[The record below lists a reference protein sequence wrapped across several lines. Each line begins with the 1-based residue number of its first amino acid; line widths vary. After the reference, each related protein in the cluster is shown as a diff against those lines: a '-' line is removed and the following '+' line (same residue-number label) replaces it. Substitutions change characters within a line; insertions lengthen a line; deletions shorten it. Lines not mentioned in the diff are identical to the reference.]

1 MNTQQPT
8 PFTYW
13 THYNLLMPLAQQF
26 MPLMPARIVDK
37 FAAPKLRH
45 MEEAEST
52 DHTMHPDQFDLVVDW
67 GCVASRIIR
76 TKIAR

>member
-1 MNTQQPT
+1 MKTSKPT
-8 PFTYW
+8 TITYV
-13 THYNLLMPLAQQF
+13 TNYALMTYAEKF

-52 DHTMHPDQFDLVVDW
+52 DHTMHPDRFDMVVDW
-67 GCVASRIIR
+67 GCVASRVVR
-76 TKIAR
+76 AKIAR

>member
-1 MNTQQPT
+1 MKTSKPT
-8 PFTYW
+8 TITYV
-13 THYNLLMPLAQQF
+13 TNYALMTYAEKF

-52 DHTMHPDQFDLVVDW
+52 DHTMHPDRFDLVVDW